1 MTAALVRNLLII
13 SLLFMAGATPVPGTS
28 QDKPKRLPDVRLEP
42 VFGSQ
47 AFFSPVQ
54 ILPMPGEDDTFVIV
68 EQRGRLIAKKTDP
81 ASKKK
86 LLLDIRDRV
95 RKKHSEEG
103 LLSVV
108 YAPDQEKDP
117 RAYLYYSASKPRR
130 TVLSRMNVRED
141 GILDRKS
148 EEVLLEI
155 PQPYGNHN
163 GGTVLFGPDGMLYLS
178 IGDGGSANDPEHHAQ
193 NLGNLLGTVVR
204 LDVSS
209 DEKPYTNPK
218 DNPFIGVE
226 GARPE
231 IWAYGLRNI
240 WRMHFDSETGELWG
254 GDVGQNTW
262 EEVDI
267 IRRGGN
273 YGWRFREG
281 KHDFRPVDDQ
291 PDDMIDPVLEYP
303 RAAGQSITGGFVYRG
318 DDIPDLQG
326 AYLFSD
332 YMTGKVWAARLHEGK
347 EPEVREIL
355 KNRPIA
361 ISSFGE
367 GPDGEL
373 YICGFQTPYAV
384 DGIIYRIVGR
394 NVK

>member
-141 GILDRKS
+141 GI
-148 EEVLLEI
+148 
-155 PQPYGNHN
+155 
-163 GGTVLFGPDGMLYLS
+163 
-178 IGDGGSANDPEHHAQ
+178 
-193 NLGNLLGTVVR
+193 
-204 LDVSS
+204 
-209 DEKPYTNPK
+209 
-218 DNPFIGVE
+218 
-226 GARPE
+226 
-231 IWAYGLRNI
+231 
-240 WRMHFDSETGELWG
+240 
-254 GDVGQNTW
+254 
-262 EEVDI
+262 
-267 IRRGGN
+267 
-273 YGWRFREG
+273 
-281 KHDFRPVDDQ
+281 
-291 PDDMIDPVLEYP
+291 
-303 RAAGQSITGGFVYRG
+303 
-318 DDIPDLQG
+318 
-326 AYLFSD
+326 
-332 YMTGKVWAARLHEGK
+332 
-347 EPEVREIL
+347 
-355 KNRPIA
+355 
-361 ISSFGE
+361 
-367 GPDGEL
+367 
-373 YICGFQTPYAV
+373 
-384 DGIIYRIVGR
+384 
-394 NVK
+394 